1 MRYNTKSGLGVVIV
15 FAAVAEL
22 ADAQVSKTC
31 GGAPT
36 MWVRFPPA
44 ALEKMGS
51 PYTRAKLGIG
61 RHAPCCAL
69 VHGDSHPRHRIFR
82 GR

>member
-1 MRYNTKSGLGVVIV
+1 MGSPYTRAKLGI
-15 FAAVAEL
+15 
-22 ADAQVSKTC
+22 
-31 GGAPT
+31 GRHAPCC
-36 MWVRFPPA
+36 
-44 ALEKMGS
+44 ALVHGDS